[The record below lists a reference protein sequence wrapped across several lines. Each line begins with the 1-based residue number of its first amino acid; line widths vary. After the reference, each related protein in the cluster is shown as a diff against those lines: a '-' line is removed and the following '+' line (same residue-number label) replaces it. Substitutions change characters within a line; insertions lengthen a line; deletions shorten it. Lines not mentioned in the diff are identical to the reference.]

1 MAQTRKYEYLAM
13 VLSGVLTVLI
23 LCSLV
28 FRDRGTVP
36 SIPEGNRMAAF
47 DMHMNNAV
55 SDALSGIA
63 SMKKVYWIQEDAL
76 VAPQPDAA
84 LYGQTQDPSSLE
96 AVVAEAVEILGFDYE
111 NAAFSLHDDI
121 LPGSTVN
128 YYLDETIF
136 AITWKEIGKGS
147 VYTFS
152 EVKVAH
158 PSQFRRF
165 LSGGEY
171 GSPIRYTTSEM
182 ASAVN
187 AVVASSGDY
196 YAFRPFGTS
205 VYNGKVYR
213 YGGERLDTC
222 FIDGSGDLHFVP
234 RKTLLGKE
242 AIDAYVEEKDIQ
254 FSLAFGPILLED
266 GEVVCTNSYAIGETA
281 EKYSRAALCQTG
293 PLQYVLVTSNMEFPH
308 LYNPTITEFAQW
320 LRREGIDKAYALD
333 GGQTAA
339 IVMNGQVINS
349 VDFGQQRQVSDILYF
364 ATALP
369 RQGG

>member
-1 MAQTRKYEYLAM
+1 MAQSRKTEYLAM
-13 VLSGVLTVLI
+13 ILSGVLTVLI
-23 LCSLV
+23 LCSLA
-28 FRDRGTVP
+28 FRDRGVAPTV
-36 SIPEGNRMAAF
+36 PEGNRMSIF
-47 DMHMNNAV
+47 DMHVNNAV
-55 SDALSGIA
+55 GDALSGIA
-63 SMKKVYWIQEDAL
+63 SMKKIYWIPEDTL
-76 VAPQPDAA
+76 VAPEPNAA
-84 LYGQTQDPSSLE
+84 LYGQTQDPSTLE
-96 AVVAEAVEILGFDYE
+96 WLVKEAEEKVGFNYE
-111 NAAFSLHDDI
+111 TANFRTTDDI
-121 LPGSTVN
+121 LPGSTVT

-147 VYTFS
+147 IYTFS

-205 VYNGKVYR
+205 VYNGNVYR
-213 YGGERLDTC
+213 YGGDRLDTC
-222 FIDGSGDLHFVP
+222 FVDRNGDLHFVP
-234 RKTLLGKE
+234 KKTLLGKD

-266 GEVVCTNSYAIGETA
+266 GEVVCTNSYAIGETS

-293 PLQYVLVTSNMEFPH
+293 QLQYVLVTSNMEFPH

-339 IVMNGQVINS
+339 IIMNDQVINS

-369 RQGG
+369 SQGG